1 METSVLIRS
10 SREII
15 LDILIEILEQ
25 GSYSHVV
32 LRQALEKYQYLEKQ
46 ERAFITRVSEGT
58 VEYCLTIDAVLDQ
71 CSKVSVKK
79 MKPVIRTILRMSVY
93 QLLWMDRVPDS
104 AVCNEAVK
112 LAMGRHFQ
120 GLKGFVNGVL
130 RRIAREKETFR
141 FEDWSRKY
149 SMPAWIIDLWKE
161 QYPAG
166 RVEAIL
172 GSFLTRR
179 PVTVRCSTGLA
190 SMEEITES
198 LKAQGVQVTASPLW
212 PRMLILKQLDYLEKL
227 EAFRRGWIQVQD
239 VSSGFVGVVADPQP
253 GDRVLDVCGAPGGK
267 SLHVAELLK
276 GTGLVVVRDISESK
290 TGLVQENLDRAG
302 YTNVRTQVWDA
313 READPSWYQ
322 KADIVLADLPCSGL
336 GVIGRKPDIKY
347 KADPGK
353 IKELVRLQQQILTVA
368 GQYVKPGGKLVYST
382 CTISREENEGQR
394 EWILAH
400 LPFSSISIEGRLGA
414 AVQEDTLKDG
424 YVQLLPD
431 RYPCDG
437 FFIAA
442 FRRNP

>member
-1 METSVLIRS
+1 M
-10 SREII
+10 
-15 LDILIEILEQ
+15 
-25 GSYSHVV
+25 
-32 LRQALEKYQYLEKQ
+32 
-46 ERAFITRVSEGT
+46 
-58 VEYCLTIDAVLDQ
+58 
-71 CSKVSVKK
+71 
-79 MKPVIRTILRMSVY
+79 
-93 QLLWMDRVPDS
+93 
-104 AVCNEAVK
+104 
-112 LAMGRHFQ
+112 
-120 GLKGFVNGVL
+120 
-130 RRIAREKETFR
+130 
-141 FEDWSRKY
+141 
-149 SMPAWIIDLWKE
+149 
-161 QYPAG
+161 
-166 RVEAIL
+166 
-172 GSFLTRR
+172 
-179 PVTVRCSTGLA
+179 
-190 SMEEITES
+190 
-198 LKAQGVQVTASPLW
+198 
-212 PRMLILKQLDYLEKL
+212 
-227 EAFRRGWIQVQD
+227 
-239 VSSGFVGVVADPQP
+239 
-253 GDRVLDVCGAPGGK
+253 LDVCGAPGGK

-313 READPSWYQ
+313 REEDPSWYQ

-353 IKELVRLQQQILTVA
+353 IKELVRLQQQILTAA

>member
-10 SREII
+10 SRAII
-15 LDILIEILEQ
+15 LDILIEILEK

-71 CSKVSVKK
+71 CSKVPVKK

-198 LKAQGVQVTASPLW
+198 LKAQVPTGHAEDYGYGYLFWGGPQGSFRADGKYLQLSI
-212 PRMLILKQLDYLEKL
+212 ILRDKN
-227 EAFRRGWIQVQD
+227 AVI
-239 VSSGFVGVVADPQP
+239 ST
-253 GDRVLDVCGAPGGK
+253 
-267 SLHVAELLK
+267 VAECRNGKPLM
-276 GTGLVVVRDISESK
+276 DAIF
-290 TGLVQENLDRAG
+290 QEL
-302 YTNVRTQVWDA
+302 Y
-313 READPSWYQ
+313 P
-322 KADIVLADLPCSGL
+322 
-336 GVIGRKPDIKY
+336 
-347 KADPGK
+347 
-353 IKELVRLQQQILTVA
+353 
-368 GQYVKPGGKLVYST
+368 
-382 CTISREENEGQR
+382 
-394 EWILAH
+394 
-400 LPFSSISIEGRLGA
+400 
-414 AVQEDTLKDG
+414 
-424 YVQLLPD
+424 QL
-431 RYPCDG
+431 
-437 FFIAA
+437 
-442 FRRNP
+442 